1 MYDFSKQDPETWNAM
16 QQETSRQE
24 NVIELIASENIAS
37 PAVCAVQ
44 SSALTNK
51 YAVGYPGKRV
61 YTGNEAIDK
70 IDNITRDWA
79 KKLFH
84 AEYANVF
91 PHSGTQA
98 NQAVYNAFLKPG
110 DTILAMSEHTGG
122 HFTHGQPHNF
132 SGQLY
137 QAHFY
142 GVDPKTELLDY
153 EAIRKQALA
162 VKTKLIIAG
171 ASAYSH
177 VIDWHKFREIAD
189 EVGAILM
196 VDIAHIAGLVAGGA
210 HPNPVPEA
218 DVVTSTTH
226 KTLRGPRGGMILA
239 KSKYADKLD
248 EAVFPASQ
256 SGSLEQIVAAKGIA
270 YGEALRP
277 EFKVYIQNVV
287 KNAKS
292 MGDIFLASDKIRL
305 VSGGVENH
313 EMTLDLNQTELTGE
327 QAAELLYTVGIA
339 TNKELLPLE
348 DGNTMEGIRV
358 GTPTITTRGF
368 DENEARQVAEQIV
381 AVLEDPTNPEIQE
394 HARKVVRQL
403 TTKHPAEK

>member
-1 MYDFSKQDPETWNAM
+1 M
-16 QQETSRQE
+16 
-24 NVIELIASENIAS
+24 
-37 PAVCAVQ
+37 
-44 SSALTNK
+44 
-51 YAVGYPGKRV
+51 
-61 YTGNEAIDK
+61 K
-70 IDNITRDWA
+70 I
-79 KKLFH
+79 
-84 AEYANVF
+84 
-91 PHSGTQA
+91 S
-98 NQAVYNAFLKPG
+98 
-110 DTILAMSEHTGG
+110 
-122 HFTHGQPHNF
+122 
-132 SGQLY
+132 Y
-137 QAHFY
+137 Q
-142 GVDPKTELLDY
+142 T
-153 EAIRKQALA
+153 
-162 VKTKLIIAG
+162 TK
-171 ASAYSH
+171 SH
-177 VIDWHKFREIAD
+177 VNDWHKFREIAD

-196 VDIAHIAGLVAGGA
+196 VDIAHIAGLVAVGA

>member
-1 MYDFSKQDPETWNAM
+1 MYDFSKQDPEIWNAM
-16 QQETSRQE
+16 QQETERQE

-37 PAVCAVQ
+37 PAVRAVQ

-70 IDNITRDWA
+70 IDNVTRERA
-79 KKLFH
+79 KKLFK

-98 NQAVYNAFLKPG
+98 NQAVYNVFLQPG
-110 DTILAMSEHTGG
+110 DKILAMSEHAGG

-137 QAHFY
+137 EAHFY

-153 EAIRKQALA
+153 AAIRKQALE
-162 VKTKLIIAG
+162 VKPKLIIAG

-177 VIDWHKFREIAD
+177 IIDWHKFREIAD

-196 VDIAHIAGLVAGGA
+196 VDMAHIAGLVAGGV

-239 KSKYADKLD
+239 KAKYADALD
-248 EAVFPASQ
+248 EGVFPASQ

-270 YGEALRP
+270 YGEALQP
-277 EFKVYIQNVV
+277 EFKVYTQNVV
-287 KNAKS
+287 KNAQA
-292 MGDIFLASDKIRL
+292 MAEVFLAADKIRL

-313 EMTLDLNQTELTGE
+313 EMTLDLNQTGLTGE
-327 QAAELLYTVGIA
+327 QAAELLYSVGIA

-348 DGNTMEGIRV
+348 DGTTMEGIRV

-368 DENEARQVAEQIV
+368 AEADARQVAELIV
-381 AVLEDPTNPEIQE
+381 AVLENPTDQAMQT
-394 HARKVVRQL
+394 HAREVVKQL
-403 TTKHPAEK
+403 TTTHPAEK